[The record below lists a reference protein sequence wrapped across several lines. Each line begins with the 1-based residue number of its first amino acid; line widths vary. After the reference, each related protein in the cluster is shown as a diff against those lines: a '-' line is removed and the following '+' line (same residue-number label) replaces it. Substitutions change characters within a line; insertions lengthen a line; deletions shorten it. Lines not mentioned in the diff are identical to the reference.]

1 MKVVQLDQFVKGDQA
16 SALSHELTAAVSNDL
31 IVALVHEG
39 KVIGTFLG
47 PEAMRDAVQQRVIK
61 RFAED
66 PGMLDTL
73 RQRFESDD
81 LVD

>member
-1 MKVVQLDQFVKGDQA
+1 MQVVQLDQFVTADEA
-16 SALSHELTAAVSNDL
+16 SALTQVLTDAVSNDL
-31 IVALVHEG
+31 IVALVHQG

-47 PEAMRDAVQQRVIK
+47 PEAMRDAVQQRVLK

-73 RQRFESDD
+73 RQRFESED